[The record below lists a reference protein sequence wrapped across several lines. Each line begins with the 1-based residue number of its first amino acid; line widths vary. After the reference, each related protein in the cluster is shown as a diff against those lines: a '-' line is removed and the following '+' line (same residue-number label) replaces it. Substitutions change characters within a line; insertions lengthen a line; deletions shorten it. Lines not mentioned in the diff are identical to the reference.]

1 MLISMNTC
9 MYTFRLYGV
18 KLEHMWIQRYPMF
31 NTHTCIYIYIYLF
44 MYLFVY
50 KLYYIMYPYSIHHT
64 PEKKKPFFADFTC
77 RCSPHRIRGPSIAPS
92 QAPLVGGVVT
102 HLGASHGFYPPW
114 NSWIQQMISNTKS
127 GSQGFRKPPHFMGK
141 AWKEQCFPVDYPA
154 ILQNSQW
161 RFSKKY
167 RRRDLTS
174 PNPGHPKVPVMPISS
189 KNTLPKIPKKN
200 DDVFMCLPDRK
211 KSSTKLCGEGPPPES
226 LCPPVGRR
234 PKRSPGRTWLLA
246 SPEVPRA
253 IGKNGR

>member
-1 MLISMNTC
+1 
-9 MYTFRLYGV
+9 MY
-18 KLEHMWIQRYPMF
+18 
-31 NTHTCIYIYIYLF
+31 
-44 MYLFVY
+44 VY
-50 KLYYIMYPYSIHHT
+50 KLYYIRYPYSIHHT
-64 PEKKKPFFADFTC
+64 PEKKKPFFADFTWLIQAVDSLLPRC
-77 RCSPHRIRGPSIAPS
+77 RCSPHRIWDPSIAPS
-92 QAPLVGGVVT
+92 QAPL
-102 HLGASHGFYPPW
+102 FYPHEFMDST
-114 NSWIQQMISNTKS
+114 NDFQYQIC
-127 GSQGFRKPPHFMGK
+127 SQGFRKPPHFMGK
-141 AWKEQCFPVDYPA
+141 AWKEQCFPVDCPA

-161 RFSKKY
+161 KFSKKY

-174 PNPGHPKVPVMPISS
+174 PNPGDPTVVMPISS

-200 DDVFMCLPDRK
+200 DDVFICLPDRK